1 MKTIPSEW
9 YCSLATAQRIYEDSA
24 GTRKIP
30 EIEVQTR
37 WYAGEYGTHWTT
49 LDGVPLRV
57 VDFGE
62 WNREPGPDF
71 TGATLQLGDGK
82 ILRGDVEIDT
92 DVRDWDRH
100 GHVDNP
106 TFDRT
111 ILHVF
116 SRQPSSRFFTR
127 TRENRLV
134 HQVILSG
141 SQNTISRHSRTDP
154 LHLCQSQD
162 QAMTLLQ
169 AAARYRLHR
178 KSLALSRAAEACGDH
193 LAWYRALAVTL
204 GYKRNKL
211 PFLLLAERC
220 GPGLAASQHGEAL
233 LFGLAGFLDGPE
245 PSLVPDAVRDYLR
258 ALWEKWWPL
267 RTSNDRLVISRDL
280 WMLGGIRPAN
290 HPHRRTAA
298 LVEIARQWKSISA
311 ALETGDRKQFVHL
324 LTALEHPF
332 WSFHFNLNA
341 APLKTPQALVGGQRL
356 QDIVTNLFY
365 PAVLGRDE
373 SLWREFLTE
382 PGSTVERSHWMLAS
396 RFFPNLEVDQ
406 KFLKAGVHQ
415 QGLLQLEID
424 FLSAPDPNA
433 FAEGI
438 REYLTSQRLR

>member
-9 YCSLATAQRIYEDSA
+9 YSSLAATQRICEDPRSA
-24 GTRKIP
+24 RKTP

-37 WYAGEYGTHWTT
+37 WYAGEFGTHWTT
-49 LDGVPLRV
+49 LDAIPLRI

-71 TGATLQLGDGK
+71 TGATLQLGDGT

-92 DVRDWDRH
+92 DVRDWERH

-106 TFDRT
+106 AFDRT

-116 SRQPSSRFFTR
+116 SRQPTSRFFTR
-127 TRENRLV
+127 TREHRLV
-134 HQVILSG
+134 HQVILPG
-141 SQNTISRHSRTDP
+141 GQNTPVHNSPTDP
-154 LHLCQSQD
+154 LQLCQTQD
-162 QAMTLLQ
+162 QAVILLR

-178 KSLALSRAAEACGDH
+178 KSLALTRAAEAGGDD
-193 LAWYRALAVTL
+193 LAWYRAFAVTL

-220 GPGLAASQHGEAL
+220 GPGLAASPGGEAL

-245 PSLVPDAVRDYLR
+245 PSLVPVAVRDYLR
-258 ALWEKWWPL
+258 GLWEKWWPL
-267 RTSNDRLVISRDL
+267 RTANDRLVISPDL
-280 WMLGGIRPAN
+280 WTLGGIRPAN

-298 LVEIARQWKSISA
+298 LVEIARHWKSISS
-311 ALETGDRKQFVHL
+311 ALHTGDRKQFVDA

-341 APLKTPQALVGGQRL
+341 APLKTPQALIGGQRL

-365 PAVLGRDE
+365 PVVLRGHE
-373 SLWREFLTE
+373 SLWEEFLNE

-415 QGLLQLEID
+415 QGLLQLESD
-424 FLSAPDPNA
+424 FLSASDPES
-433 FAEGI
+433 FAENI
-438 REYLTSQRLR
+438 RKHLRL